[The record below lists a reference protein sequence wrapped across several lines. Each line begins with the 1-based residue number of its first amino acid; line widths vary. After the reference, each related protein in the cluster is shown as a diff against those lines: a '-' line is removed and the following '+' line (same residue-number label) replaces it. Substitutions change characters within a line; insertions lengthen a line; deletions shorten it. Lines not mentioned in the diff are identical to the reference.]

1 MRKINSLAFAIMFGF
16 AAVGLAISSAHAA
29 ILNVSGGQLTGASG
43 VVVSGVG
50 TFDVEFVDGTCI
62 ALFNGCDNA
71 ADDFDFTDNADAAA
85 AAQALL
91 DQVFINSALGSFDL
105 DPEQTL
111 GCVGVFRCLSFI
123 PVSLSPDGSLGFA
136 GVADN
141 QALEVNDQ
149 TLGLNFLPDTDTST
163 DPDNPPADTANFAIF
178 TAVSSTPPDQSFIF
192 TGDGCTVDCEEGAG
206 AILTLAEYELGTP
219 FDASDIVDFH
229 FGSDSGVFDG
239 FELLSIDVASG
250 ALFGTSDEF
259 ADVHIEGTALVEDI
273 ISAIGF
279 EFDSTVGGG
288 WSMDASGLDD
298 IGTIG
303 FFNLASVP
311 EPGALALFGI
321 GLAGLGFMRRRR
333 RAA

>member
-1 MRKINSLAFAIMFGF
+1 MRFSPFIAALALLF
-16 AAVGLAISSAHAA
+16 AASTASAGGGL
-29 ILNVSGGQLTGASG
+29 
-43 VVVSGVG
+43 
-50 TFDVEFVDGTCI
+50 
-62 ALFNGCDNA
+62 
-71 ADDFDFTDNADAAA
+71 
-85 AAQALL
+85 
-91 DQVFINSALGSFDL
+91 
-105 DPEQTL
+105 
-111 GCVGVFRCLSFI
+111 
-123 PVSLSPDGSLGFA
+123 
-136 GVADN
+136 
-141 QALEVNDQ
+141 
-149 TLGLNFLPDTDTST
+149 
-163 DPDNPPADTANFAIF
+163 PPPSDK
-178 TAVSSTPPDQSFIF
+178 SFIF
-192 TGDGCTVDCEEGAG
+192 SGDGCVVDCVEGAE
-206 AILTLAEYELGTP
+206 AFLTLTEYELGTP
-219 FDASDIVDFH
+219 FGASDVAGFH